1 MVEPP
6 TPSLYSLNVRAVPPP
21 HQLAH
26 LCSGPWLRPWLLLLV
41 LSPTT
46 PHSAKPVCL
55 LPIRLRLERGIGDVE
70 TATRSK
76 NNRFPPSESRHP
88 CTHIAGLFNR
98 GGRWVAGRREE
109 GGGVWQPWTDP
120 ENRASSVTTCHRTEN
135 CYFSGFIGRRRAASS
150 SSGFGSR
157 KHITAPS
164 RRPQSTARLRLY
176 LWPHSFIPSPC
187 KSTPLLFIAASKVH
201 KKLLIIPIL
210 QKHEIC
216 KMIKLLNKT

>member
-1 MVEPP
+1 M
-6 TPSLYSLNVRAVPPP
+6 
-21 HQLAH
+21 
-26 LCSGPWLRPWLLLLV
+26 
-41 LSPTT
+41 
-46 PHSAKPVCL
+46 
-55 LPIRLRLERGIGDVE
+55 
-70 TATRSK
+70 
-76 NNRFPPSESRHP
+76 
-88 CTHIAGLFNR
+88 
-98 GGRWVAGRREE
+98 
-109 GGGVWQPWTDP
+109 WQPWTDP

-164 RRPQSTARLRLY
+164 WRPQSTARLRLY

-216 KMIKLLNKT
+216 KMIKLLNKTIFCIKTFGTNVISKIDTFFGKSPKRWSLNAYLQKNPR